1 MISHF
6 RIGNTPEYMPVKIS
20 EGERYKHIFIAGMPG
35 VGKTAMLSNMW
46 MQDCLIPTAKVL
58 IDPSGFFAQ
67 DAYSMS
73 GGIYCSIDNPVGINP
88 MMDDYHPDDI
98 ADNLIEAI
106 NQVTKLSTE
115 NVSLTVRMRSILR
128 EHIVWCIEN
137 NRRRLDS
144 LVDRLK
150 NGQGH
155 AETRQSLIDRINMFI
170 QDSRMNTILCEA
182 PPINWEDII
191 ENKRTFILDCHGMS
205 EDKMIFLGTLITH
218 GIKSYLRYSRKT
230 EFKPLALYVDECHL
244 FINPNYFTILKEGR
258 KYHVSAILATQD
270 FINMP
275 RDLSGTILSNV
286 GTLLSFRVGFNEAS
300 LLSREFPSLQ
310 TKDLQS
316 LPKFHCAFRTVGGEG
331 IAKTLP
337 PPFIVKK
344 KVLSPPI
351 PKGNDIGFKWFTL
364 EESCQ

>member
-1 MISHF
+1 MIAHLK
-6 RIGNTPEYMPVKIS
+6 IGNSKVPVKVM
-20 EGERYKHIFIAGMPG
+20 ENERYEHIFIAGKPG
-35 VGKTAMLSNMW
+35 VGKTALLSNMW
-46 MQDCLIPTAKVL
+46 RQDCLFPTAKVL

-67 DAYSMS
+67 DAYAMS

-98 ADNLIEAI
+98 ADNLIECI
-106 NQVTKLSTE
+106 NQVVELSTD
-115 NVSLTVRMRSILR
+115 NVQLTVRMRSVLR
-128 EHIVWCIEN
+128 EAIIWCIEN

-144 LVDRLK
+144 VVDYLK
-150 NGQGH
+150 NRGNGH

-170 QDSRMNTILCEA
+170 QDKRMHAILCEA

-205 EDKMIFLGTLITH
+205 EDKMIFLGTLVTH

-244 FINPNYFTILKEGR
+244 FINPNYFTLLKEGR

-270 FINMP
+270 FANMP
-275 RDLSGTILSNV
+275 KQLTATILSNV
-286 GTLLSFRVGFNEAS
+286 GTLLSFRVGFMEAS

-310 TKDLQS
+310 TADLQQ
-316 LPKFHCAFRTVGGEG
+316 LPKFHCAFRLFKGEG
-331 IAKTLP
+331 ICRTLA
-337 PPFIVKK
+337 PPFIKK
-344 KVLSPPI
+344 KKPETVEL
-351 PKGNDIGFKWFTL
+351 FKEKFKCGWFDTQ
-364 EESCQ
+364 SY